1 MNNDA
6 IYSSPP
12 LGYLL
17 YRCFRA
23 VTNDLAHRF
32 EAHGCPIT
40 VEQWR
45 VLAVLRLRNGQ
56 TQNELSLFL
65 GQEKTGVSRLIRA
78 LEKKGYIYRKSE
90 EADRRVRRVF
100 LTKKART
107 QEDEFLQLAIQTLDV
122 ARTGLNDEDLSQ
134 FKGYLTTVITNL
146 EGNNGE

>member
-1 MNNDA
+1 M
-6 IYSSPP
+6 
-12 LGYLL
+12 
-17 YRCFRA
+17 
-23 VTNDLAHRF
+23 
-32 EAHGCPIT
+32 
-40 VEQWR
+40 
-45 VLAVLRLRNGQ
+45 LAVLRLRNGQ